1 MPPRPWTGTDWS
13 EGLLAENDARA
24 RFEEAMLPHLGAAYN
39 LARWLTRNDHDAED
53 VVQEAYVRAL
63 KFFGG
68 FHGGDG
74 RAWLLAVV
82 RNTCYTWLK
91 QNRPR
96 EKTAPFDEAAHGIA
110 TDEMNPERLAVRGD
124 EARQLRLALEEMPA
138 EFREAVVLR
147 DLEGLSYQEIA
158 AVADVPLGT
167 VMSRLSR
174 GRKRLQQTMTGRTN
188 KEPGREL

>member
-1 MPPRPWTGTDWS
+1 
-13 EGLLAENDARA
+13 
-24 RFEEAMLPHLGAAYN
+24 
-39 LARWLTRNDHDAED
+39 
-53 VVQEAYVRAL
+53 L

-96 EKTAPFDEAAHGIA
+96 EKTASFDETAHGIV
-110 TDEMNPERLAVRGD
+110 TNELNPERLAVRGD

-158 AVADVPLGT
+158 AGGDGSLGKGI
-167 VMSRLSR
+167 VGPPP
-174 GRKRLQQTMTGRTN
+174 GRKRLQQTTTGRAH
-188 KEPGREL
+188 KGPGRGRGRRG